1 VAGPA
6 FPSRPPGGHVRPSR
20 IARVF
25 AWIGLTSIGGGR
37 YAFFY
42 DALVMRRR
50 WVTNEEFVQ
59 DLTLSQVLPGPTFS
73 NIAIALGVRLGGW
86 RGALWGGAAVILPGA
101 LIVLTLAAVYFRGG
115 LSPALGG
122 AMHGMSAAVVG
133 LVFATT
139 ARVIVGS
146 IRDWRSPLLAAA
158 VFLLVGP
165 LHVNTALVIAL
176 AIPVGLW
183 LYRPRRPAS

>member
-1 VAGPA
+1 MAGPA

-165 LHVNTALVIAL
+165 LHVNTALVIVL

-183 LYRPRRPAS
+183 LYRPRRRAS